1 MNESIRSDRL
11 NFKIGSFEWLNFF
24 GLPIFLILVSFFFLY
39 SYLKDVTN
47 QDSQIFLIS
56 FVLTIFIGIVSYRV
70 QLERLKFKTLKIS
83 KELETLKVEVREL
96 LTDNK
101 WEIDYDNKKFLQATF
116 RGNIFN
122 LDMLTLR
129 YGKSEIQWNVIHHP
143 QSHNSIAAL
152 FSLNRQGRKM
162 IEKIKAC
169 A

>member
-1 MNESIRSDRL
+1 
-11 NFKIGSFEWLNFF
+11 
-24 GLPIFLILVSFFFLY
+24 
-39 SYLKDVTN
+39 
-47 QDSQIFLIS
+47 
-56 FVLTIFIGIVSYRV
+56 
-70 QLERLKFKTLKIS
+70 
-83 KELETLKVEVREL
+83 VRQL

-116 RGNIFN
+116 RGNFFN

-129 YGKSEIQWNVIHHP
+129 YGKSEIKWNVIHHP

>member
-24 GLPIFLILVSFFFLY
+24 GLPTFLILVSFFFLY

-47 QDSQIFLIS
+47 HDSQIFLIS
-56 FVLTIFIGIVSYRV
+56 FVLTFFIGIVSYRV
-70 QLERLKFKTLKIS
+70 QLERLKFKILKTS
-83 KELETLKVEVREL
+83 KELETLKDEVREL
-96 LTDNK
+96 LTDNN
-101 WEIDYDNKKFLQATF
+101 WEIDYDNKNFLQATF
-116 RGNIFN
+116 RGNILN

-129 YGKSEIQWNVIHHP
+129 YGKSEIKWNVIHHP
-143 QSHNSIAAL
+143 QSHNFIATL
-152 FSLNRQGRKM
+152 FSLNRQGKKI